1 MGKWIKKYDAHEIV
15 QMHEMARDIYV
26 AGFTNPA
33 DNGYVKV
40 GEAWDYAIGFQ
51 DASKIMLE
59 ALKEQPFNPPEDE
72 QEEEENG

>member
-72 QEEEENG
+72 QEEI